1 MVLVLSRTYF
11 PEGTNGKLECEGK
24 LICNTIELP
33 WKMNETKVSCIPEGK
48 YFIRKRYSAKY
59 KWHLE
64 VLDVPKR
71 KFILFHPANNAQKE
85 LQGCIA
91 PVTKLSGPGLG
102 LMSRI
107 AFTKLKDIVYKALD
121 NKESVELIVQQV
133 SAFAEMTK
141 KQIMNKIVERA
152 SAPTPKFFKVLR
164 TIGLVLATV
173 GTAVLTAPVSLPVIV
188 TTVGGYVAVAGGV
201 ISAVSQLTVEKN
213 EQPQ

>member
-1 MVLVLSRTYF
+1 MILTLTRTYF

-33 WKMNETKVSCIPEGK
+33 WKMNETKVSCVPEGK

-64 VLDVPKR
+64 LVGVPNR

-102 LMSRI
+102 LMSRK
-107 AFTKLKDIVYKALD
+107 AFTKLKDFVYKALD
-121 NKESVELIVQQV
+121 SKESVEILIQ
-133 SAFAEMTK
+133 S
-141 KQIMNKIVERA
+141 
-152 SAPTPKFFKVLR
+152 
-164 TIGLVLATV
+164 
-173 GTAVLTAPVSLPVIV
+173 
-188 TTVGGYVAVAGGV
+188 
-201 ISAVSQLTVEKN
+201 
-213 EQPQ
+213 